1 MRLGLKNL
9 LAAVV
14 LAMASISAFAVPV
27 LWTLTGVA
35 FNDGGTASGSFIF
48 DATTNTYSSVNI
60 TTTTGSTR
68 TGAAYS
74 VTNTSISSST
84 AALYVTS
91 AAANQTGL
99 PALFLPFTSALTNAG
114 GSVNIRLGQSASF
127 DGSESNCG
135 DAACSGPAVPERLM
149 TSGSVTGAV
158 VTASIPTLSEWGMI
172 LLSGL
177 LALGTMVVMRRRQ
190 I

>member
-9 LAAVV
+9 LAAMV

-27 LWTLTGVA
+27 LWTLTGVV
-35 FNDGGTASGSFIF
+35 FNDGGTASGSFIY
-48 DATTNTYSSVNI
+48 DATTNTYSSVSI

-114 GSVNIRLGQSASF
+114 GSVNIRLGLNASF

-135 DAACSGPAVPERLM
+135 DAACSGPAVPQRLM

-158 VTASIPTLSEWGMI
+158 VTASIPTLSEWGLI